1 MWIWRAWHRLSPDR
15 PFIGGGMGPPVPG
28 NIPWWQIKLW
38 AEDHDMTRSQFR
50 MLDICIR
57 RMDETYRQWF
67 AERQVR
73 ETEIQQQKSQP
84 RVG

>member
-1 MWIWRAWHRLSPDR
+1 
-15 PFIGGGMGPPVPG
+15 
-28 NIPWWQIKLW
+28 
-38 AEDHDMTRSQFR
+38 MTRSQFR